1 MSTSLNR
8 LSQAPDEGTIDLTG
22 DDSDATTV
30 SDSSPRP
37 PTRRPARAQSDDNRT
52 PRAPPFTQRR
62 THQSREVIDLSEESD
77 FQIDEFD
84 VENDTE
90 SVRSVHTLASSPEVQ
105 FLREQPAPPGS
116 RRADPPRPPRRNPVQ
131 PQQPLDAGGSFG
143 PFGHLPDLFRRGRQ
157 FMLEAMRHN
166 AYDQVFADHYGGAR
180 LVDLRSDDAAR
191 ATDDTTELTI
201 QMDYQ
206 QPAFT
211 LGPIAM
217 FDRSSET
224 PQVVDEPYKAPPP
237 PRDGFIRTFS
247 EDEIVLC
254 PRCGDELAV
263 GKGDMKQ
270 QVWVVKTC
278 GHVCFSMF
286 SLCALNGVYTKAHA
300 DIFFQL

>member
-1 MSTSLNR
+1 
-8 LSQAPDEGTIDLTG
+8 
-22 DDSDATTV
+22 
-30 SDSSPRP
+30 
-37 PTRRPARAQSDDNRT
+37 
-52 PRAPPFTQRR
+52 
-62 THQSREVIDLSEESD
+62 
-77 FQIDEFD
+77 
-84 VENDTE
+84 
-90 SVRSVHTLASSPEVQ
+90 
-105 FLREQPAPPGS
+105 
-116 RRADPPRPPRRNPVQ
+116 
-131 PQQPLDAGGSFG
+131 
-143 PFGHLPDLFRRGRQ
+143 
-157 FMLEAMRHN
+157 MLEAMRHN